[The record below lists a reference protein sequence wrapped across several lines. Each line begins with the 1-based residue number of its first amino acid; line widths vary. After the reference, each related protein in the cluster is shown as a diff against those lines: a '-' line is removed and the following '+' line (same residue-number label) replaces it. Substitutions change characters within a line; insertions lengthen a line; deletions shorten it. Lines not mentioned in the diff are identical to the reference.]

1 VTSSRATATAP
12 RAPSLDTRAVPLAQ
26 PVPHAADATDQAATL
41 RRLFARPAAR
51 LLPVLLPELHCATR
65 ASWVAKLAQGFARN
79 GDRVLVVDA
88 ARAQIASALGLRARF
103 DLAHALRGECG
114 FDAVLIDAGPQ
125 LTIVPASRALS
136 MAQQAGAP
144 LSALL
149 PPLAQALQQ
158 RGGCDLVLMLMPASA
173 ESAVARLPAGD
184 VLVPMLPSGEA
195 ITQSLREIERI
206 EARRPRDDAAVLL
219 NDAPVRN
226 EGNPLRDDESL
237 RASAAFR
244 LLFLG
249 MPTEAAATL
258 AQGLTVRRGR
268 GDWRSTSGPRL
279 ALAGAARVA
288 RDLTAVLRASAG
300 WSMASIAWRP

>member
-1 VTSSRATATAP
+1 MDAT
-12 RAPSLDTRAVPLAQ
+12 RL
-26 PVPHAADATDQAATL
+26 AADAQSTLDARRPTGESNPDQAATL

-114 FDAVLIDAGPQ
+114 FDAVLVDAGPQ
-125 LTIVPASRALS
+125 LSIVPAARALT
-136 MAQQAGAP
+136 MAQQAGVP

-149 PPLAQALQQ
+149 PPLAPALQS

-173 ESAVARLPAGD
+173 ESAIARLPAGD
-184 VLVPMLPSGEA
+184 VLVPLLPTGEA

-206 EARRPRDDAAVLL
+206 ESRRPRDDAAALL
-219 NDAPVRN
+219 NDALARN
-226 EGNPLRDDESL
+226 EGNPLREDGSL

-249 MPTEAAATL
+249 MPTGAAATL

-268 GDWRSTSGPRL
+268 ERVRPEPQL
-279 ALAGAARVA
+279 AFAGAARVA